1 MLIYVYNQQNKMIRG
16 GVGTVRQKIRLD
28 TMSDINQFVEI
39 VSRIDEQVYLEDDTG
54 YKVSA
59 KSLLFAAV
67 AKMEWSTIYCSCQK
81 DISGNILPWII

>member
-1 MLIYVYNQQNKMIRG
+1 MTDIR
-16 GVGTVRQKIRLD
+16 
-28 TMSDINQFVEI
+28 QFVEM

-67 AKMEWSTIYCSCQK
+67 AKMEWSSIYCSCSK
-81 DISGNILPWII
+81 DISGSILPWIV

>member
-1 MLIYVYNQQNKMIRG
+1 MRL
-16 GVGTVRQKIRLD
+16 KIRLD
-28 TMSDINQFVEI
+28 TLSDIRQFVEV

-67 AKMEWSTIYCSCQK
+67 AKMEWNTIYCSCSK
-81 DISGNILPWII
+81 DISGMILPWIM

>member
-1 MLIYVYNQQNKMIRG
+1 MTDI
-16 GVGTVRQKIRLD
+16 QK
-28 TMSDINQFVEI
+28 FVEV

-67 AKMEWSTIYCSCQK
+67 AKMEWNIIYCSCQK
-81 DISGNILPWII
+81 DISGCILPWII